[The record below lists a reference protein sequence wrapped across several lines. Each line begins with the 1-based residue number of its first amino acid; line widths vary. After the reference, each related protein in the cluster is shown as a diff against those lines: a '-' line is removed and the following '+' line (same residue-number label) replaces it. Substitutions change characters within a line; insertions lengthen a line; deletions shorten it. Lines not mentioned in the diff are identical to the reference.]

1 MPVEGSGLKY
11 GGIMMPDPKD
21 GKPELLPDKNN
32 ALVPVD
38 FQPTVF
44 SGAREG
50 SVFPVQL
57 CDRAPVSSRSIV
69 YVTTTRTQ
77 KAHQ

>member
-1 MPVEGSGLKY
+1 
-11 GGIMMPDPKD
+11 MPDPHD
-21 GKPELLPDKNN
+21 GKPEQLADENS

-38 FQPTVF
+38 FQPRMF

-50 SVFPVQL
+50 NVFPVQL
-57 CDRAPVSSRSIV
+57 GDRDPVSSRSIV

-77 KAHQ
+77 EAHQ